1 MEIVRE
7 MISKPY
13 LRALIESVLL
23 ESYKSDQR
31 YLAEKYPAH
40 AGEVNDLQ
48 SKWIAWLMD
57 RFGETPTRSEPDDVT
72 FEKALEAIRSYA
84 PRDAA
89 MGEKYRTN
97 DWWKKKVDD
106 AFPGKEWSSPADPTN
121 MTVIDTLKL
130 VDLSKMKKP
139 RFDVDQSQSFAGDLV
154 NTVGPWKIYEPS
166 SRENSCNIVGT
177 NKETGKPNTDW
188 CTVRTDAS
196 NLFYNYAALYNLFTL
211 VHQGD
216 VPTRQKWISIALNDD
231 GTVEYEGVP
240 GEQPTVNG
248 ENDAMDARGLR
259 RMLGADFDGV
269 METLRERVKSHGGVS
284 LARTKIR
291 DAARDTQSFN
301 HIMQGISKTEA
312 ASLKQ
317 QVAKVPGISSEIAQ
331 LLADDPEW
339 RVRHMLAQNKDAPA
353 DVIEKLSRDENV
365 EVRQRIAKNEATPPE
380 ILTSL
385 TTDKDV
391 VQYTVMNPRVPPET
405 LASLADVSFL
415 DRMLNRTDRDLLKA
429 VGKNPST
436 PAQSLQKLAK
446 NSDYY
451 IRLGVAQNSAA
462 PASLLRQLANDDKPS
477 VRTSV
482 AYNPS
487 TDISI
492 VRELAVDKD
501 GSVAMTAREALR
513 NRGLSEGRLRHLIRQ
528 ML

>member
-1 MEIVRE
+1 
-7 MISKPY
+7 MISQIY
-13 LRALIESVLL
+13 LRRLVESVLL
-23 ESYKSDQR
+23 EGVKDDQR
-31 YLAEKYPAH
+31 ELISKFSSHTEELAKLSNKA
-40 AGEVNDLQ
+40 
-48 SKWIAWLMD
+48 IAWLSA
-57 RFGETPTRSEPDDVT
+57 RFGSRATRPMPEGEFPMALDAIIKYEPRSADIGKKFMT
-72 FEKALEAIRSYA
+72 NEYFRELIEKEFPDRSW
-84 PRDAA
+84 
-89 MGEKYRTN
+89 T
-97 DWWKKKVDD
+97 
-106 AFPGKEWSSPADPTN
+106 SPADPTT
-121 MTVIDTLKL
+121 MSAIEMLRV
-130 VDLSKMKKP
+130 VELSNQKKP
-139 RFDVDQSQSFAGDLV
+139 RIEVNRSQSIEGDKIGR
-154 NTVGPWKIYEPS
+154 VGPWEIYEAS
-166 SRENSCNIVGT
+166 SRENSCNIVGL
-177 NKETGKPNTDW
+177 NKESGKPNTDW

-196 NLFYNYAALYNLFTL
+196 NLFYNYVAQYNLFTL

-216 VPTRQKWISIALNDD
+216 VPARQKWISIAMNDD
-231 GTVEYEGVP
+231 GTVEHEGTP

-248 ENDAMDARGLR
+248 TNDAMDEGGLR

-269 METLRERVKSHGGVS
+269 VETLRERVKSHGGVS
-284 LARTKIR
+284 PARAKIR
-291 DAARDTQSFN
+291 DAARDAQGFN
-301 HIMQGISKTEA
+301 YIIQGISKTEA

-339 RVRHMLAQNKDAPA
+339 RVRHMLAQNKDVPA

-380 ILTSL
+380 TLTRL
-385 TTDKDV
+385 TKDKEV
-391 VQYTVMNPRVPPET
+391 VQSAVMNPRVPPET

-436 PAQSLQKLAK
+436 PVQSLQKLAK

-462 PASLLRQLANDDKPS
+462 PASLLRQLADDDERS

-482 AYNPS
+482 ANNPS

-492 VRELAVDKD
+492 VRELAVDED
-501 GSVAMTAREALR
+501 GGVAMIAREALR
-513 NRGLSEGRLRHLIRQ
+513 KRGLSESNLRKLIRQ